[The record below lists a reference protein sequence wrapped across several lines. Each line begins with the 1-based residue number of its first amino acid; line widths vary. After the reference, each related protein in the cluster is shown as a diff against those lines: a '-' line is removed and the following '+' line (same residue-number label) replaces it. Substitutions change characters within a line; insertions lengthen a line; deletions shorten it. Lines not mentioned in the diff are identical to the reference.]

1 MAEPTTVKTLR
12 DGLIEIL
19 DGAGSP
25 LSYTVAYE
33 AGNFAYADPHANR
46 VVVRD
51 RGAIAG
57 LRKGDDPVITG
68 SFSVHA
74 RKLADSSDATLV
86 DVIEKAGAWASAT
99 STGGSGFE
107 QFLVT
112 LRFTIDSTASGDT
125 ADDIATFAKCHLAYD
140 FAEGELDVINVQF
153 ECYGGLT
160 RSGN

>member
-12 DGLIEIL
+12 DGKVEIL

-25 LSYTVAYE
+25 LTYEVAYE
-33 AGNFAYADPHANR
+33 AGDFAFTDPHADR
-46 VVVRD
+46 VVVYD
-51 RGAIAG
+51 RGAISG
-57 LRKGDDPVITG
+57 LRKGNDPVITG

-112 LRFTIDSTASGDT
+112 LKFTIDSTAMGDT
-125 ADDIATFAKCHLAYD
+125 ADDVVTFSKCHLAWD

-153 ECYGGLT
+153 ECYGGYT